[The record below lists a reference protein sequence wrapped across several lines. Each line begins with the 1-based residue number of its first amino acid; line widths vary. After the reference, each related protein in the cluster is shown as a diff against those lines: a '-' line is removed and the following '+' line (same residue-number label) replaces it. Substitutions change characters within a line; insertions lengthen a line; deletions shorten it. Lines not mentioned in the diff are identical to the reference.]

1 MHGLCGENCVMSR
14 IMPKSGEL
22 ANSPVVSRV
31 TPSGELIK
39 MVQYLGNKA
48 EDSITQKKNSSNR
61 DVIVMLHSMC

>member
-39 MVQYLGNKA
+39 MVQYS
-48 EDSITQKKNSSNR
+48 EFD
-61 DVIVMLHSMC
+61 